1 MRAMNEEA
9 SNVPSARVIVVA
21 NEKGGSGKSTIAVN
35 LAIGLIKAG
44 HAVATIDLDTRQRS
58 LTHYIDNRLVWAR
71 ENGLD
76 LPTPTHLCFDE
87 DGQFQTSDEV
97 AGREAFA
104 AAVENLSNGHRYIVI
119 DTPGHMHF
127 LTRMAHSLAETL
139 VTPLNDS
146 FVDLEVLG
154 SVDPR
159 SYAVATTGHYADI
172 VEEGRRTRIAGAL
185 DWIVLRNRLSPIK
198 TRNRQMVGA
207 ALSELSQK
215 LGFRIVEGLAERL
228 IFREFYPRGLAAV
241 DELER
246 AVLGVRPTLSHLTA
260 ALEMQSL
267 LRAVLRMPAAKFDS
281 ELRADAA

>member
-1 MRAMNEEA
+1 MHAMKEEA
-9 SNVPSARVIVVA
+9 SNVPSVRVIVVA
-21 NEKGGSGKSTIAVN
+21 NEKGGSGKSTVAIN
-35 LAIGLIKAG
+35 LAVGLIKAG
-44 HAVATIDLDTRQRS
+44 HTVATIDLDSRQRS
-58 LTHYIDNRLVWAR
+58 LTHYVDNRLVWAR

-87 DGQFQTSDEV
+87 DGQFQASEEV
-97 AGREAFA
+97 EGREAFA
-104 AAVENLSNGHRYIVI
+104 AAVENLASGHRYIVI

-154 SVDPR
+154 SVDPHT
-159 SYAVATTGHYADI
+159 YAVAATGPYADI
-172 VEEGRRTRIAGAL
+172 VEEGRRTRIAGVL

-198 TRNRQMVGA
+198 TRNKQMVGA

-215 LGFRIVEGLAERL
+215 LGFRTVEGLAERL
-228 IFREFYPRGLAAV
+228 IFREFYPRGLTAV

-246 AVLGVRPTLSHLTA
+246 GVLGVRPTLSHLTA

-267 LRAVLRMPAAKFDS
+267 LRAVLRMPAARL
-281 ELRADAA
+281 EIADAA

>member
-1 MRAMNEEA
+1 MTEEA
-9 SNVPSARVIVVA
+9 SNVPSVRVIVVA
-21 NEKGGSGKSTIAVN
+21 NEKGGSGKSTIAIN

-71 ENGLD
+71 ENRLD

-87 DGQFQTSDEV
+87 DGQFLTSEEV

-104 AAVENLSNGHRYIVI
+104 EAVENLASGHRYIII

-146 FVDLEVLG
+146 FVDLEGLG
-154 SVDPR
+154 GVDPNT
-159 SYAVATTGHYADI
+159 YAVTTTGVYADI

-198 TRNRQMVGA
+198 TRNKQMVGA

-215 LGFRIVEGLAERL
+215 LGFRTVEGLAERL
-228 IFREFYPRGLAAV
+228 IFREFYPRGLTAV

-246 AVLGVRPTLSHLTA
+246 GVLGVRPTLSHLTA

-267 LRAVLRMPAAKFDS
+267 LRAVLRMPAARL
-281 ELRADAA
+281 EIADAA